1 MSRMLLQWSDFWI
14 GINTPDHETQFEQ
27 IVSHLRSDHHYVALL
42 QSKDCGNIRNMTK
55 TMIEQFLSET
65 MVNDDQHEPME
76 EVKDICVLYT
86 SILTCNI

>member
-1 MSRMLLQWSDFWI
+1 MTFLV

-27 IVSHLRSDHHYVALL
+27 IVNHLRRDNHYVALL

-65 MVNDDQHEPME
+65 MVNDDQQELMD
-76 EVKDICVLYT
+76 EVNTRAIRLYMHRY
-86 SILTCNI
+86 

>member
-1 MSRMLLQWSDFWI
+1 MV

-27 IVSHLRSDHHYVALL
+27 IVSHLRRDNHYVALL

-65 MVNDDQHEPME
+65 MLNDDQQELMD
-76 EVKDICVLYT
+76 EVNARAIRLYMHRY
-86 SILTCNI
+86 